1 MLYTLGRKHMK
12 CYGILHVLLWVYII
26 FIRKPTLLTF
36 WSRAVSTWAVDLP
49 EAGLGR
55 GNFAAKLGY

>member
-1 MLYTLGRKHMK
+1 MK